1 MDQTLVDAYMD
12 ELKQLSHDTDMATIK
27 IDAMTT
33 LAIICQIQLASR
45 HPENTGWNRDRA
57 VEVAKELQTL
67 FNPESAIAKMLETGW
82 NQTFDVTVPP
92 EERIE
97 KRLREI
103 GQIVLEDL
111 NNQDPDGGWEFV
123 TDDDGENDDF

>member
-1 MDQTLVDAYMD
+1 MDQTLV
-12 ELKQLSHDTDMATIK
+12 
-27 IDAMTT
+27 
-33 LAIICQIQLASR
+33 QLASR
-45 HPENTGWNRDRA
+45 HPENIGWNRDRA
-57 VEVAKELQTL
+57 VEVAKELQKL

-82 NQTFDVTVPP
+82 NQTFDVIVPP

-123 TDDDGENDDF
+123 TDDEGENDDF